1 MCTQGANYGAD
12 LDLTS
17 LVIGADY
24 NMAEGSKVG
33 AYATFGTGD
42 VDGKGA
48 GHNVKNDVDTYGFGI
63 YGSAKLVS
71 GVSILSDVGYTV
83 AQNEFKGIVNADAD
97 MKVFTAGANVKYTFN
112 TQVADISPFV
122 GARYT
127 SFNLESYAVKSA
139 KGIVAYTDADT
150 AHIFSIPVGFDLS
163 KQITAGEWNVKP
175 AFTAKVTFNT
185 GDKTVSSSTQ
195 FTGVKKKN
203 TLNLDAEVMD
213 DVTYSVGASVSATKG
228 AATFGAGLSYTG
240 SSETNELSAQIG
252 ARYTF

>member
-63 YGSAKLVS
+63 YGSAKLAS

-139 KGIVAYTDADT
+139 KGIVAYADADT

-195 FTGVKKKN
+195 FTGVKN
-203 TLNLDAEVMD
+203 ALNLDAEVMD
-213 DVTYSVGASVSATKG
+213 DVTYSVGASVSAAKG

>member
-17 LVIGADY
+17 LIIGADY
-24 NMAEGSKVG
+24 GIAEGSKVG
-33 AYATFGTGD
+33 GYATFGTGD

-63 YGSAKLVS
+63 YGSTKLAS

-163 KQITAGEWNVKP
+163 KQIAAGEWNVKP

-195 FTGVKKKN
+195 FTGVKN

-213 DVTYSVGASVSATKG
+213 DVTYSVGASVSAAKG

>member
-1 MCTQGANYGAD
+1 MC
-12 LDLTS
+12 
-17 LVIGADY
+17 
-24 NMAEGSKVG
+24 
-33 AYATFGTGD
+33 
-42 VDGKGA
+42 
-48 GHNVKNDVDTYGFGI
+48 
-63 YGSAKLVS
+63 
-71 GVSILSDVGYTV
+71 
-83 AQNEFKGIVNADAD
+83 
-97 MKVFTAGANVKYTFN
+97 